1 MSAIENLFFED
12 NLVTNLKLASYFILL
27 YEHFEDVVIST
38 VKEFYSAP
46 VIMDGKLF
54 ETLDNS
60 YISALK
66 KVQAGEKSVF
76 IPYDLELRDAVKSKE
91 SYEREV
97 IGSISQNETGEI
109 KDGKAFRGSLCWL
122 QKYGVFTDSERK
134 RILSIRAR
142 RNTLVHELFQELN
155 KGLASQDTIMVSE
168 LLIFHDRVNNWRFQQ
183 VEMPIMEIELPEGTN
198 PEDVI
203 SGSDATLQSMFR
215 ILFCNEGEA
224 FKEAYEQ
231 LTGNVVPDN
240 RTGGKENAN
249 S

>member
-12 NLVTNLKLASYFILL
+12 NLVTNLKIASYFILL
-27 YEHFEDVVIST
+27 YEHFEDVVINT
-38 VKEFYSAP
+38 VKEFYSNP
-46 VIMDGKLF
+46 VIMDGELY

-66 KVQAGEKSVF
+66 KKVQAGEKSEF
-76 IPYDLELRDAVKSKE
+76 IPFNLRLRDAKRSKE
-91 SYEREV
+91 AYEREV
-97 IGSISQNETGEI
+97 IGIVSQKENGEI

-142 RNTLVHELFQELN
+142 RNTLVHELYQELY
-155 KGLASQDTIMVSE
+155 KGLASEDAIMVSE

-183 VEMPIMEIELPEGTN
+183 IEMPIMEIELPEGTN

-203 SGSDATLQSMFR
+203 SGDDATLQSIFR
-215 ILFCNEGEA
+215 ILFCNEGDA
-224 FKEAYEQ
+224 FKEAYEK
-231 LTGNVVPDN
+231 LTGE
-240 RTGGKENAN
+240 TL
-249 S
+249 

>member
-1 MSAIENLFFED
+1 MSSIENLFFED
-12 NLVTNLKLASYFILL
+12 NLVSNLKLASYYILL

-38 VKEFYSAP
+38 VKQFYSDP

-66 KVQAGEKSVF
+66 KKVQAGEKSEFVPF
-76 IPYDLELRDAVKSKE
+76 NLRLSDAKRSKE
-91 SYEREV
+91 AYEGEV
-97 IGSISQNETGEI
+97 IGIVSQNKNGEI

-122 QKYGVFTDSERK
+122 QKYGVFTDSERN

-142 RNTLVHELFQELN
+142 RNTLVHELFQEMN
-155 KGLASQDTIMVSE
+155 KGLTSEDAKMVSE

-183 VEMPIMEIELPEGTN
+183 IDMPVMEVELPEGTN

-203 SGSDATLQSMFR
+203 SVDDATLQGMFR
-215 ILFCNEGEA
+215 ILFCNEGNA
-224 FKEAYEQ
+224 FKEAYEK
-231 LTGNVVPDN
+231 LTGETV
-240 RTGGKENAN
+240 
-249 S
+249 